1 MKRLFYFLLD
11 VQVARSGGTVHQAC
25 PHGRQIYMAKF
36 AMLFTARRGVSSQ
49 RQAVL
54 SKGAAS
60 AGFIAG
66 KITIDKAGDCD
77 YTNHIK
83 KF

>member
-36 AMLFTARRGVSSQ
+36 AMLFHCKKGGIQPASSSSVKRGRKCRIYS
-49 RQAVL
+49 REN
-54 SKGAAS
+54 
-60 AGFIAG
+60 
-66 KITIDKAGDCD
+66 
-77 YTNHIK
+77 NH
-83 KF
+83 